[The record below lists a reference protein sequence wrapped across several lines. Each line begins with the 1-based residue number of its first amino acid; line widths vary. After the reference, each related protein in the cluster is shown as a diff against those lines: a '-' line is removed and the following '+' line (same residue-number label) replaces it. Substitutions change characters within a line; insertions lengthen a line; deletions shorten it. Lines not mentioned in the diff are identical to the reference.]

1 MCGHFYKIIK
11 YLFVF
16 KSLLLSGVLDD
27 RLFAV
32 NGVFFHLVREHT
44 FNSSAV
50 VCFRDFGDN
59 IGDFIVLQ
67 NFVSYCSLSS
77 SLLLYQV

>member
-1 MCGHFYKIIK
+1 MK

-16 KSLLLSGVLDD
+16 KSLLFSWVLDD

-32 NGVFFHLVREHT
+32 DGVFFHLIREHT

-50 VCFRDFGDN
+50 VCFRDFGND
-59 IGDFIVLQ
+59 IGDFIVL
-67 NFVSYCSLSS
+67 
-77 SLLLYQV
+77 